1 MTIKKILMVN
11 TPPHDLD
18 AIIKSKRSKS
28 TAKTQIGRSF
38 MPSGLLSIGAYL
50 ESKGYVV
57 DLVDMWEMSWE
68 EIESTLKNINPDIIF
83 SSCLTDSRL
92 SSFKLAKI
100 AKKLNSEV
108 ITVIGN
114 AHATAMYDQILR
126 NYPEI
131 DYVILGE
138 GEITCF
144 ELIESLNG
152 TGKVISMV
160 NGIAYFSYFGKVVV
174 TEKRPLAN
182 LDEFPFS
189 KKHRFFINEPTTA
202 LISTSRGCPYGCTY
216 CSLTKFWQRWRG
228 KSVEKV
234 IEEIDFLVQNGLKH
248 LIFNDDH
255 FTYDKERT
263 MKIVEHFKKY
273 NFTWVMQTRVDKI
286 DKEMYD
292 LFRETRCTIV
302 AFGVE
307 SMSPTILKN
316 IRKGYTVEQVKE
328 AFKMGHEAG
337 VPLQAN
343 IMIGCTGENETTLNE
358 TIQGLKEIN
367 PDIMSKFITMVYP
380 NTKIYELM
388 KEAGKISD
396 DYWLSP
402 NPAPF
407 NTTEHDIET
416 LRKFSLKMQIEW
428 YKQIGLY
435 RSYQEVYAL
444 LKEHGAKFAID
455 YIKDGLSRVQ
465 ITRFLARKK

>member
-1 MTIKKILMVN
+1 MKIEKILMVN
-11 TPPHDLD
+11 TPPHDLND
-18 AIIKSKRSKS
+18 ILNSKRSKS
-28 TAKTQIGRSF
+28 TAKTQIGRF
-38 MPSGLLSIGAYL
+38 YMPSGLLSIGAYL
-50 ESKGYVV
+50 ESKGYTV
-57 DLVDMWEMSWE
+57 DMSDMWEMSWE
-68 EIESTLKNINPDIIF
+68 EIESTLKDLNPDIIF

-92 SSFKLAKI
+92 SNFKLAKI
-100 AKKLNSEV
+100 AKKLNPNV
-108 ITVIGN
+108 ISVVGN

-131 DYVILGE
+131 DYVVLGE
-138 GEITCF
+138 GEITCL
-144 ELIESLNG
+144 ELIEHLKYRENFLCSV
-152 TGKVISMV
+152 K
-160 NGIAYFSYFGKVVV
+160 GIAYKSNGEIRV

-182 LDEFPFS
+182 LDEFPFP
-189 KKHRFFINEPTTA
+189 KKHRFFINEPHTA

-234 IEEIDFLVQNGLKH
+234 IEEVDFLVQNGLKH

-255 FTYDKERT
+255 FTYNKERT

-273 NFTWVMQTRVDKI
+273 DFTWVMQTRVDKI

-292 LFRETRCTIV
+292 LFKETRCTIV

-316 IRKGYTVEQVKE
+316 IHKGYTVEQVKE
-328 AFKMGHEAG
+328 AFKMGHDAG

-343 IMIGCTGENETTLNE
+343 IMIGCTGETENTLNE
-358 TIQGLKEIN
+358 TIQGIKEIK

-380 NTKIYELM
+380 NTKMYELM

-416 LRKFSLKMQIEW
+416 LRKYSLKMQIEW

-435 RSYQEVYAL
+435 RSYKEIYDL
-444 LKEHGAKFAID
+444 LKEHGTKFALD
-455 YIKDGLSRVQ
+455 YIKDGLSRVR
-465 ITRFLARKK
+465 ITRFLARTK

>member
-1 MTIKKILMVN
+1 MKIEKILLVN

-18 AIIKSKRSKS
+18 AILKSKRSKS

-50 ESKGYVV
+50 ESKGHTVEMS
-57 DLVDMWEMSWE
+57 DMWEMSWE

-83 SSCLTDSRL
+83 TSCLTDSRL

-100 AKKLNSEV
+100 AKKLNPNV
-108 ITVIGN
+108 VNVVGN
-114 AHATAMYDQILR
+114 AHATAMYEQILN

-131 DYVILGE
+131 DYVVLGE
-138 GEITCF
+138 GEITCL
-144 ELIESLNG
+144 ELIEGLNKNNPFNVKGLAYKAFDG
-152 TGKVISMV
+152 TIC
-160 NGIAYFSYFGKVVV
+160 V

-234 IEEIDFLVQNGLKH
+234 IEEVDFLVQNGMKH

-292 LFRETRCTIV
+292 LFKETRCTIV

-307 SMSPTILKN
+307 SISPTILKN
-316 IRKGYTVEQVKE
+316 IHKGYTIEQVKE
-328 AFKMGHEAG
+328 AFRMGHEAG
-337 VPLQAN
+337 VPVQAN
-343 IMIGCTGENETTLNE
+343 IMIGCTGETEETLNE
-358 TIQGLKEIN
+358 TIQGLKEIK
-367 PDIMSKFITMVYP
+367 PDILSKFITMVYP
-380 NTKIYELM
+380 NTKMYELM
-388 KEAGKISD
+388 KESGKISD
-396 DYWLSP
+396 DYWLTP

-416 LRKFSLKMQIEW
+416 LRKYSLKMQIAW
-428 YKQIGLY
+428 YKQIGIIKSTKEIY
-435 RSYQEVYAL
+435 DL

-465 ITRFLARKK
+465 ITRFLKK